1 MKNRL
6 CCFLLSVL
14 VLSASISFADQ
25 HLDAQVVFSGALEGT
40 HITMDIYEQ
49 NDSLIAVSSLFPEY
63 AFEMPADNES
73 LSVTDILLLLSLN
86 PESIADALQTADQYL
101 ISWLDTLTYEHSEGV
116 YAGDLFDNATSVNTY
131 AFSCSDLTD
140 YLRNLY
146 SVQEKQLH
154 NNIINEYLF
163 SSICSVLHHND
174 PDNHMIFNVKSYDFC
189 RFITVE
195 NEKKGSIIMTFSID
209 RTDNDQR
216 RILIGWTEEKK
227 NYFRDITIQTDKQ
240 FVSVLSTLLSGSGT
254 TVRNNGQYH
263 LLSEQFVYNINSDQ
277 IKGFE
282 WIIDPERMTSPVI
295 TSGNIITSENG
306 QMQINAVTGIKGFE
320 NEKMILTID
329 IDKNTRP
336 VIFTDKQIIKSDSTD
351 KNEIVLSA
359 LSSITM
365 IAAELIPSLP
375 AEYQKMI
382 MTLLFN

>member
-154 NNIINEYLF
+154 NNIINEY
-163 SSICSVLHHND
+163 N
-174 PDNHMIFNVKSYDFC
+174 
-189 RFITVE
+189 
-195 NEKKGSIIMTFSID
+195 
-209 RTDNDQR
+209 
-216 RILIGWTEEKK
+216 
-227 NYFRDITIQTDKQ
+227 
-240 FVSVLSTLLSGSGT
+240 
-254 TVRNNGQYH
+254 
-263 LLSEQFVYNINSDQ
+263 
-277 IKGFE
+277 
-282 WIIDPERMTSPVI
+282 
-295 TSGNIITSENG
+295 
-306 QMQINAVTGIKGFE
+306 
-320 NEKMILTID
+320 
-329 IDKNTRP
+329 
-336 VIFTDKQIIKSDSTD
+336 
-351 KNEIVLSA
+351 
-359 LSSITM
+359 
-365 IAAELIPSLP
+365 
-375 AEYQKMI
+375 
-382 MTLLFN
+382 